1 MENKKSKK
9 RVMRRKRD
17 REQEQKLT
25 PPMIEKEK
33 LRPIVKQW
41 SNMVFLCP
49 KLKLLTSESKS
60 KTCMFKERGRYDCDY
75 AHNLEELHENR
86 VKFVPF
92 YRTEYCESKIMW
104 NICIFGDMCMFAHN
118 KYELR

>member
-1 MENKKSKK
+1 
-9 RVMRRKRD
+9 MRRKRD
-17 REQEQKLT
+17 REQEQKLALS
-25 PPMIEKEK
+25 MIEKEK

-41 SNMVFLCP
+41 SNIVFLCP
-49 KLKLLTSESKS
+49 LTSES

-92 YRTEYCESKIMW
+92 YRTKYCESKIMW
-104 NICIFGDMCMFAHN
+104 NICIFGNMCMFAHN